1 MRDLKAL
8 ILAAGKGVRM
18 KSDMPKVLFEAGGVP
33 LLWYVI
39 RAARAADVGETLTI
53 VGVGRDLVRDCFR
66 DEDVAWVTQEEQL
79 GTGHAV
85 ACAREALSGF
95 KGWLLVLY
103 GDAPLIRPETLK
115 ALYLRAR
122 EVEASCV
129 VLTSVLDDP
138 AGYGRIVRGDSGIKA
153 IVEEKCA
160 DGQEKEIREINSGIY
175 CFRWEDLEGVLDAIT
190 DENPQGE
197 YLLTDAVSL
206 LLASGKP
213 VDAVLSDDP
222 AEGLGVNTRAQL
234 AEVSGALRRRLCRDL
249 AESGVT
255 IVDPES
261 AFIDPRARIGVD
273 TVINP
278 FVVIEGP
285 VRIGRD
291 CRIGPF
297 THIRGATELAESVHL
312 GNFVEVKKSTLG
324 SRSRARHLAFIGD
337 AVVGEDVNIAAG
349 VITANSDGRK
359 TYVTEI
365 GDGASV
371 GSGTVLIAPCRL
383 DTGAATGSGAVV
395 TRNKV
400 VPSGEVW
407 VGMPAQRLERGG
419 QNDG

>member
-85 ACAREALSGF
+85 AC
-95 KGWLLVLY
+95 
-103 GDAPLIRPETLK
+103 
-115 ALYLRAR
+115 AR

>member
-1 MRDLKAL
+1 MKDLKAL

-39 RAARAADVGETLTI
+39 RAARAADVGGILTI
-53 VGVGRDLVRDCFR
+53 VGVGRDLVRDRFR
-66 DEDVAWVTQEEQL
+66 EEDVAWVTQEQQL

-85 ACAREALSGF
+85 ACARDALSGF

-103 GDAPLIRPETLK
+103 GDAPLIRPGTLK

-138 AGYGRIVRGDSGIKA
+138 TGYGRIARGDSGIKA

-160 DGQEKEIREINSGIY
+160 DEREKEIREINSGIY
-175 CFRWEDLEGVLDAIT
+175 CFRWPDLEGVLDSIT
-190 DENPQGE
+190 NQNPQGE

-206 LLASGKP
+206 LLARGKR
-213 VDAVLSDDP
+213 VEAVLTDDP
-222 AEGLGVNTRAQL
+222 AEALGVNTRAQL
-234 AEVSGALRRRLCRDL
+234 ADVSAALRRRLCRDL
-249 AESGVT
+249 AEAGVT
-255 IVDPES
+255 IVDPET
-261 AFIDPRARIGVD
+261 AFIDPRARIGED

-285 VRIGRD
+285 VAIGRG

-297 THIRGATELAESVHL
+297 THIRGEVDIGESVSL

-324 SRSRARHLAFIGD
+324 RGSRARHLAFIGD

-349 VITANSDGRK
+349 VITANSDGGK
-359 TYVTEI
+359 KYVTEI

-371 GSGTVLIAPCRL
+371 GAGTVLIAPCRL
-383 DTGAATGSGAVV
+383 DKGAATGSGAVV

-407 VGMPAQRLERGG
+407 VGIPAQRLERGG
-419 QNDG
+419 RKDG